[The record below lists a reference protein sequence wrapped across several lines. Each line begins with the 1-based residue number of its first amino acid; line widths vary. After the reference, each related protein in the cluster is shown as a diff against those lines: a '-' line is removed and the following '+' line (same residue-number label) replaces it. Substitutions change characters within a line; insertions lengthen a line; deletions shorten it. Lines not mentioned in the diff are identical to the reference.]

1 MEQSDIRKYEQSLF
15 ELAEHMNR
23 TVRSSKTDIVIA
35 LSRKGPRLLEFLTKK
50 YQLKP
55 MTIVTEHAL
64 PFIFERI
71 SKDVENHYRLFIVD
85 DAIYFGSSI
94 LGLKEEIDAYISS
107 YQLDG
112 RVEIV
117 GIFSCIKDKD
127 AIEFPNIQV
136 YSDTDIHPGFGHFFV
151 KNVMKDLQSLGK
163 SLEVEF
169 PAVSYTLSK
178 DINFD
183 VLKHLLSS
191 AFGEDKVY
199 SIDASEGIK
208 SISIVLSEVRESSFR
223 KFRIFLEGKT
233 VTVVAIAPELVTT
246 NFSMFRY
253 VHFGSNEHVNQ
264 IWKKTEE
271 ELQKVAVFLEEKS
284 VNTRN
289 LMRTAV
295 VLLNYFSS
303 LDTFCYYRDK
313 LIETFKLCAGDLY
326 KITMDAENLFYI
338 LGDNARTEQIVSAWS
353 EAISDQSYCTRSN
366 TELENH
372 KTSNVVFELSKLADL
387 EAGRLERTNL
397 AQLLNCKT
405 MEEALSSMFFN
416 QTLMIERWSRGLNLN
431 RQERLRFGYTFLYI
445 WQYIWD
451 NANSL
456 TTNQLSQSVMHHWVD
471 VQIDNGSIVPQYII
485 DNSNQ
490 QWTRVFRPGENED
503 LLISHLGR
511 IVVHVMKQMSF
522 AKEDSSIIVNKSNLQ
537 GVLSVVYDK
546 LEKSLHD
553 EEFNNCLSI
562 DIKRHQLDYQSS
574 NLVDILV
581 RMLILTKNSDES
593 ISLHS
598 RICNNEFSRNTTL
611 SKELLSQIDVLIQNI
626 LKEAGVDEHNSQK
639 VYGNT
644 INYFLA
650 DKIRIE
656 DVQKDLRTVGKQVS
670 DSLTKLMSLQNDLTE
685 SRKLVAKDRN
695 IYMDVLLCYEMNDHV
710 LLESSKYNLS
720 VELLPYLWRIRQM
733 VHLVNIL
740 IVLYFGDKDVMKEY
754 CGSVE
759 KLHLVHQLQT
769 AELLEYLNH
778 SHDFHKNG
786 APKEELLKILRDYI
800 NDIILKF

>member
-1 MEQSDIRKYEQSLF
+1 MEHSDIRKYEQCLS
-15 ELAEHMNR
+15 ELAVNLQS

-50 YQLKP
+50 YRLKP

-71 SKDVENHYRLFIVD
+71 SKDEENYYRLFIVD

-107 YQLDG
+107 YQLSG

-127 AIEFPNIQV
+127 ALDFPGIHV
-136 YSDTDIHPGFGHFFV
+136 YSNTDIHLGFGHFFV

-169 PAVSYTLSK
+169 PAVSYTLEK
-178 DINFD
+178 TADFD
-183 VLKHLLSS
+183 TLKYQLSS
-191 AFGEDKVY
+191 IFGEDKVY
-199 SIDASEGIK
+199 SIDSCEGIR
-208 SISIVLSEVRESSFR
+208 SISVVLSDVRESTFR
-223 KFRIFLEGKT
+223 KFRIFLNGQT
-233 VTVVAIAPELVTT
+233 ITVVTIAPELVTT
-246 NFSMFRY
+246 DFSMLRY
-253 VHFGSNEHVNQ
+253 VRFGNNEHVNQ
-264 IWKKTEE
+264 VWKKLQS
-271 ELQKVAVFLEEKS
+271 ELLDVSVFLEEKA

-289 LMRTAV
+289 LIRTAV

-303 LDTFCYYRDK
+303 LDTFCYYKDK
-313 LIETFKLCAGDLY
+313 LLETFQLCAGDLLQT
-326 KITMDAENLFYI
+326 KIDAGNLRYL
-338 LGDNARTEQIVSAWS
+338 LGDESEATQIISVWG
-353 EAISDQSYCTRSN
+353 EAISSQAYHTNPITDVARDNNSS
-366 TELENH
+366 
-372 KTSNVVFELSKLADL
+372 VVFELSVLADL

-451 NANSL
+451 NANGLS
-456 TTNQLSQSVMHHWVD
+456 TNLLSQSVMHHWVD

-485 DNSNQ
+485 DKSNQ
-490 QWTRVFRPGENED
+490 LWTRVFRPGENED
-503 LLISHLGR
+503 FMISHLGR
-511 IVVHVMKQMSF
+511 MVVHVIKQMNLN
-522 AKEDSSIIVNKSNLQ
+522 KEDSAIVVNKSNLQ
-537 GVLSVVYDK
+537 GVLSVIYDK
-546 LEKSLHD
+546 LGTLLQ
-553 EEFNNCLSI
+553 EEECTDRLSI
-562 DIKRHQLDYQSS
+562 DVKKHQLEYESID
-574 NLVDILV
+574 LVDILV
-581 RMLILTKNSDES
+581 RMLILTKNSGDT

-611 SKELLSQIDVLIQNI
+611 SQDLMLQIDTLIKDI
-626 LKEAGVDEHNSQK
+626 LDEAGVKETNSQM

-650 DKIRIE
+650 DMISIE
-656 DVQKDLRTVGKQVS
+656 NIQEDLRTAGKLFS
-670 DSLTKLMSLQNDLTE
+670 GYISKLITLRNDLTE
-685 SRKLVAKDRN
+685 SRNLVAQAKDN
-695 IYMDVLLCYEMNDHV
+695 YMDILSCYEMNNKV
-710 LLESSKYNLS
+710 LRESVKYNLS
-720 VELLPYLWRIRQM
+720 VEVLPYLWRVRQM

-740 IVLYFGDKDVMKEY
+740 IILYFGNTEVMKEY
-754 CGSVE
+754 CSVVE
-759 KLHLVHQLQT
+759 STHLVHKLQT
-769 AELLEYLNH
+769 AELLDYFIH
-778 SHDFHKNG
+778 SYVYHEG
-786 APKEELLKILRDYI
+786 MAPDEELLKKLGDYI
-800 NDIILKF
+800 NDIVLNF